1 MSEEINLNLVQKLA
15 KIREMVEV
23 LRKNKSGYNYKYVTE
38 DEILARVAA
47 GMKKYGVSLTPSVVP
62 GTLLVSPYHYVKTKN
77 TKSGEQ
83 LKEDVNEILVQAEAS
98 FIWTDNDN
106 PSEKI
111 IVPWAIVGQQ
121 SDASQALGSALTYAN
136 RYFMLKFFQIAT
148 PDDDPDNWKDK
159 KEEATQEADLA
170 VTRQIVT
177 KIDAHV
183 RGYLDANNNTEE
195 ARKILTDTI
204 KKYVRNGNKPS
215 ADYVNYLTDPDVAN
229 KLLDTLKTTLPIV
242 VDADG
247 KAAAGVAC
255 KTKTTAKDGGNE

>member
-1 MSEEINLNLVQKLA
+1 MSEETNLNLVQKLA

-62 GTLLVSPYHYVKTKN
+62 GTLVVSPYHYVKTKN
-77 TKSGEQ
+77 TKSGDQ

-98 FIWTDNDN
+98 FTWTDNDK

-111 IVPWAIVGQQ
+111 VVPWAIVGQQ

-136 RYFMLKFFQIAT
+136 RYFMLKFFQVAT

-159 KEEATQEADLA
+159 KEEAEHEAELV
-170 VTRQIVT
+170 VTRQIIT

-183 RGYLDANNNTEE
+183 RGYLDANDNTDE
-195 ARKILTDTI
+195 ARKTLTELV

-215 ADYVNYLTDPDVAN
+215 ADYVSHLTDPDVAN
-229 KLLDTLKTTLPIV
+229 KLLEALKTKLPIV
-242 VDADG
+242 ADADEKSVTR
-247 KAAAGVAC
+247 KA
-255 KTKTTAKDGGNE
+255 KNTAKDGGND